1 MEDEIVDKDFQ
12 GGDFEDVT
20 VGEEISKGDED

>member
-1 MEDEIVDKDFQ
+1 MDEEIIDVDFQ
-12 GGDFEDVT
+12 GEDFEDVT